1 MDKREFAEQ
10 VEAVKQQLYKTA
22 YLYMH
27 NEASALEAVDE
38 SIYKALK
45 SLKTLRQPEY
55 FTTWLTR
62 ILINE
67 CKKELKRLSRVSP
80 AEYLPFEEGED
91 AAYDALPL
99 KEAIGRLPEELRAVV
114 GEVEPTAAGC
124 FDLERY
130 GRDLLKQRGYT
141 QTADG
146 GAYILGPRAQT
157 QVPTQIQ
164 QM

>member
-22 YLYMH
+22 YLYLH

-114 GEVEPTAAGC
+114 ILRYFSGYTLAETAETLGIPQGTVVTRQRRA
-124 FDLERY
+124 LA
-130 GRDLLKQRGYT
+130 LLKLYLEE
-141 QTADG
+141 A
-146 GAYILGPRAQT
+146 
-157 QVPTQIQ
+157 
-164 QM
+164 

>member
-22 YLYMH
+22 YLYLH

-114 GEVEPTAAGC
+114 ILTYFSGYTLAETAETLGIPQGTVVTRQRRALALLKL
-124 FDLERY
+124 DLEE
-130 GRDLLKQRGYT
+130 
-141 QTADG
+141 A
-146 GAYILGPRAQT
+146 
-157 QVPTQIQ
+157 
-164 QM
+164 

>member
-22 YLYMH
+22 YLYLH

-114 GEVEPTAAGC
+114 ILRYFTGYTLAETAETLGIPQGTVVTRQRRALALLKL
-124 FDLERY
+124 DLEE
-130 GRDLLKQRGYT
+130 
-141 QTADG
+141 A
-146 GAYILGPRAQT
+146 
-157 QVPTQIQ
+157 
-164 QM
+164 